1 MKSDVDLLGLSA
13 NFVLNPKKKK
23 SFHISLILTERI
35 FFNMDADVSI
45 IERPSPESM
54 DMIG

>member
-1 MKSDVDLLGLSA
+1 MKSDVDLLELSG
-13 NFVLNPKKKK
+13 NFVLNPKFF
-23 SFHISLILTERI
+23 FHISLILTERI
-35 FFNMDADVSI
+35 FFKMDADVST

>member
-13 NFVLNPKKKK
+13 NFVLNPKKK
-23 SFHISLILTERI
+23 SFHVSLILTERI